1 MSIIL
6 GTLIAGLG
14 LFFTGVKMVGTNLKQ
29 LTSRRFR
36 LLVSKWSD
44 NGWLLG
50 IWGAVSGAITQSTS
64 ALTFIVIS
72 LISSGMMSVRNAL
85 PIILWANSGISIL
98 VILAVLRI
106 ELLVLVLLG
115 VSGLCFAFE
124 KPFKHR
130 NLVGAILGVCLLFYG
145 MSLMRVGAAPV
156 SESEWFQRLLI
167 HTTDSYALAFIV
179 AAFLAFVAQSAA
191 AVSVVAITLTKAGL
205 FNIDQ
210 TMMIIYGANVGASC
224 ITWFLSTGLKGTT
237 KQLAMAQVLFN
248 YIGGLLF
255 VPLFYLELYTQL
267 PLVKAGVASVTTN
280 IEQQMALVYLVF
292 NLVVSIVLSFAL
304 NPYHRLLQRFWPPT
318 QVENDSKVAFIYEN
332 ALNDPE
338 TAMDLVER
346 EQVRLVERFPTYMA
360 RLRTNLSTGEKFDV
374 TSIHDPFQSVAT
386 EVQFFLNELHAKDL
400 PRLSSDR
407 FLNLLNRQNMI
418 DSIEDTVYLLAGSIY
433 RSNCS
438 DTLKELFLN
447 FVEGLD
453 AIFLTAVDA
462 VKGLDESDVETLIR
476 ITTDRGGLMEKIRE
490 TYISSEHQLGPE
502 EKSLL
507 LYITNLFELIV
518 WLLRRLGMGL
528 STGTAVGAIG
538 VYHGILQVARTRGD
552 LV

>member
-36 LLVSKWSD
+36 LLVSKWAD

-50 IWGAVSGAITQSTS
+50 LWGAVSGAITQSMS

-72 LISSGMMSVRNAL
+72 LISSGMMSVKNAL
-85 PIILWANSGISIL
+85 PIILWANTGVSIL

-106 ELLVLVLLG
+106 EFLVLVLLG

-124 KPFKHR
+124 KSFKHR
-130 NLVGAILGVCLLFYG
+130 NLVGAILGVGLLFYG
-145 MSLMRVGAAPV
+145 LTLMRVSAAPV
-156 SESEWFQRLLI
+156 SESEWFQSLLI
-167 HTTDSYALAFIV
+167 HTTDSYALAFM
-179 AAFLAFVAQSAA
+179 AGAFLAFVAQSAA

-205 FNIDQ
+205 FNVDQ
-210 TMMIIYGANVGASC
+210 TMMIIYGTNVGASFT
-224 ITWFLSTGLKGTT
+224 TWFLSTGLKGTA
-237 KQLAMAQVLFN
+237 KQLAMSQVFFN
-248 YIGGLLF
+248 NLGGLLF

-267 PLVKAGVASVTTN
+267 PLVKAGVTSVTTN

-292 NLVVSIVLSFAL
+292 NLVISIALSFAL

-318 QVENDSKVAFIYEN
+318 QEEDESKVTFIHEK

-338 TAMDLVER
+338 TAMDLVEK
-346 EQVRLVERFPTYMA
+346 EQLRLVERLPLYMA
-360 RLRTNLSTGEKFDV
+360 GLRSALSAGEKFNLS
-374 TSIHDPFQSVAT
+374 SIHDPFKSVST

-407 FLNLLNRQNMI
+407 FLNLLNRQNNI
-418 DSIEDTVYLLAGSIY
+418 DSIEDNVYRLAVSVYG
-433 RSNCS
+433 SNCS
-438 DTLKELFLN
+438 DNLKELILN

-453 AIFLTAVDA
+453 AILLTAVDA
-462 VKGLDESDVETLIR
+462 VEGQDKSDVETLIK
-476 ITTDRGGLMEKIRE
+476 ITSDRGGLMGKIRDI
-490 TYISSEHQLGPE
+490 YLSSEHQLSPD

-507 LYITNLFELIV
+507 LYITNLFELII

-528 STGTAVGAIG
+528 GTGSSFSS
-538 VYHGILQVARTRGD
+538 R
-552 LV
+552 